1 MRRIPLFASLV
12 LVAGLT
18 LVAVPQTAG
27 AACTPGP
34 PVYDPSIT
42 SPAQAIQGFG
52 NRAATSAELFA
63 YLAEMDTQSQR
74 VTTGTYATSVRG
86 KPLGYALVST
96 SENMA
101 NLTAIVAA
109 NKALRD
115 PRATSASEANALAHT
130 TPAIVWYMANVHGN
144 EPAPGDAALEILY
157 DLAARTDCEAQTM
170 LQNLVVGI
178 IPTQNPDGRD
188 ANTRLNANG
197 FDMNRDWFEQSQPE
211 TIGKIDL
218 LTQYPG
224 VLYMDAHE
232 MFYSEFFFPP
242 TADPTYHE
250 ISDTTMHWINDFYGP
265 AMAAAFH
272 ARQHG
277 DNFRF
282 FNYNPYDFFAIV
294 YGDTVPDTM
303 FTGAGMT
310 FEKGTQDQY
319 SQRVLE
325 HFVAGWS
332 SIKAASDDRE
342 TILNELY
349 GSYVTAIAEGTAG
362 QLEPNSTQ
370 QPGNTVQR
378 PVPDISVR
386 SYFMGAARAY
396 PEVARIVG
404 RLMKAGVEVYR
415 LDGPLAV
422 PNAHVYGRGAASAT
436 LPAGT
441 FWIPMNQPQKH
452 WIQAMMGE
460 DTYVPFPY
468 FYDVTAWSN
477 PLLGDVDA
485 WWSGDVLSPSATRLT
500 SVPSGGVGGSGAGY
514 LWFPGDSEWAVAA
527 ALELARGGVP
537 VTRLTTASSGGLPAG
552 AFVVPASAA
561 SASAVSDVATKFLLN
576 VTAASGT
583 PPSGVAFTQPKIA
596 VYSGGGESSSHL
608 RFTLRQQWGVP
619 FDLLSGL
626 AINSG
631 ALTKGGYDVLVVPGV
646 STNYLT
652 RAKKDIA
659 DWIASGGVYV
669 GTARPGG
676 TGGTPFAVASGFT
689 SSSLSTPAGL
699 GVPGTMFRVA
709 LNHQSPVTLGAPD
722 FAYWYG
728 LGEQLMAPSST
739 GVTAGTYPLTEPDFF
754 VSGYASGADVLKG
767 TAALVDEKLG
777 AGRVILFSGEP
788 DYRVYTDGTAFLL
801 ANAIAYPLSVAPAAI
816 DVTSSAAASAV
827 SAAVASAGPETGPGQ
842 ALQIEVPTNQVK
854 AALTAISAY
863 TTDVTV
869 KRARNSGFLTIPN
882 PDGLDAEDNPLAFE
896 LLPALAAAGVEVR
909 SAIL

>member
-1 MRRIPLFASLV
+1 MRRLPLLLSLL
-12 LVAGLT
+12 LVAAMS
-18 LVAVPQTAG
+18 VATAPQAS
-27 AACTPGP
+27 AACQPGP
-34 PVYDPSIT
+34 PVYDPTIT
-42 SPAQAIQGFG
+42 SPAAAIPQFLSSKASSQQLFDYVDTVDGQSDRVTSGTF
-52 NRAATSAELFA
+52 ATSA
-63 YLAEMDTQSQR
+63 
-74 VTTGTYATSVRG
+74 GG
-86 KPLGYALVST
+86 KLMSYALVST
-96 SENMA
+96 PENIA
-101 NLTAIVAA
+101 HLSDIVAA

-115 PRATSASEANALAHT
+115 PRVTSASHAAALAHT

-144 EPAPGDAALEILY
+144 EPAPGDAALKILY
-157 DLAARTDCEAQTM
+157 DLAARTDCEVTDM

-188 ANTRLNANG
+188 TNSRTNANG

-211 TIGKIDL
+211 TIGKVSL
-218 LTQYPG
+218 LNRYPG

-250 ISDTTMHWINDFYGP
+250 ISDTTMHWINDIYGP
-265 AMAAAFH
+265 AMADAFH

-277 DNFRF
+277 DDFRF

-325 HFVAGWS
+325 HYVAGWA
-332 SIKAASDDRE
+332 SIKAASDNRE
-342 TILNELY
+342 QILNELY
-349 GSYVTAIAEGTAG
+349 GSFVTAVAEGAAG
-362 QLEPNSTQ
+362 TLEPNSVQ
-370 QPGNTVQR
+370 QPGNSVQR
-378 PVPDISVR
+378 PVPDIPIR
-386 SYFMGAARAY
+386 SYFLGAGRAY

-404 RLMKAGVEVYR
+404 RLMTAGVEVYR
-415 LDGPLAV
+415 LSAPLSV
-422 PNAHVYGRGAASAT
+422 PNAHEYGRGAAPAT

-452 WIQAMMGE
+452 WIQAMLGE

-477 PLLGDVDA
+477 PLLGDIDA
-485 WWSGDVLSPSATRLT
+485 WWTGDVLSPSATRVT
-500 SVPSGGVGGSGAGY
+500 TAPGGSVGGSGTAY
-514 LWFPGDSEWAVAA
+514 VWFPGDSEWAVAA
-527 ALELARGGVP
+527 ALDLAREGVP
-537 VTRLTTASSGGLPAG
+537 VTRLTSASGGLPAG
-552 AFVVPASAA
+552 ACVVPSSAT
-561 SASAVSDVATKFLLN
+561 SLVGDEATRFLLN
-576 VTAASGT
+576 ATAASGT
-583 PPSGVAFTQPKIA
+583 PPTGVAFTQPKIA

-608 RFTLRQQWGVP
+608 RFTLGQQWGVP
-619 FDLLSGL
+619 FDRLSGSD
-626 AINSG
+626 INAG
-631 ALTKGGYDVLVVPGV
+631 ALTKGAYNVLMVPGV
-646 STNYLT
+646 NTNYLV
-652 RAKKDIA
+652 RAKKDIQ
-659 DWIASGGVYV
+659 DWIASGGIYV
-669 GTARPGG
+669 GEARPGG

-728 LGEQLMAPSST
+728 LGEQLLSPSST
-739 GVTAGTYPLTEPDFF
+739 GVTAGSYPATEPDFF

-777 AGRVILFSGEP
+777 SGRVILFSGEM
-788 DYRVYTDGTAFLL
+788 DYRAYTDGTAFLL
-801 ANAIAYPLSVAPAAI
+801 ANAITYPLSAAPATV
-816 DVTSSAAASAV
+816 DVTSSAAAALV
-827 SAAVASAGPETGPGQ
+827 AAASASAGPETGPGQ
-842 ALQIEVPTNQVK
+842 AFQIEVPTNQVK
-854 AALTAISAY
+854 AALDAIAPY

-882 PDGLDAEDNPLAFE
+882 PEGLDAEQSPLAIE
-896 LLPALAAAGVEVR
+896 LLPALAAAGVQVR
-909 SAIL
+909 SAIM

>member
-1 MRRIPLFASLV
+1 MLSLL
-12 LVAGLT
+12 LVAAMSIAT
-18 LVAVPQTAG
+18 APQAS
-27 AACTPGP
+27 AACQPGP
-34 PVYDPSIT
+34 PTYDNSIT
-42 SPAQAIQGFG
+42 SPAAAIPQFMSSKASSEQLFDYVATVDGQSDRVTSG
-52 NRAATSAELFA
+52 TLATSA
-63 YLAEMDTQSQR
+63 
-74 VTTGTYATSVRG
+74 GG
-86 KPLGYALVST
+86 KPLSYALVST
-96 SENMA
+96 PDNVA
-101 NLTAIVAA
+101 NLPAIVSA

-115 PRATSASEANALAHT
+115 PRVTDADDAAGLAHT

-144 EPAPGDAALEILY
+144 EPAPGDAALQILY
-157 DLAARTDCEAQTM
+157 DLAARTDCEVTDM

-188 ANTRLNANG
+188 ANTRTNANG

-211 TIGKIDL
+211 TIGKVSL
-218 LTQYPG
+218 LNRYPG

-242 TADPTYHE
+242 TADPTFHE
-250 ISDTTMHWINDFYGP
+250 ISDTTMDWINTIYGP
-265 AMAAAFH
+265 AMADAFH

-277 DNFRF
+277 DDFRF

-325 HFVAGWS
+325 HYVAGWA
-332 SIKAASDDRE
+332 SIKAASDHRE
-342 TILNELY
+342 RILNQLY
-349 GSYVTAIAEGTAG
+349 ESFVTAIAEGTAG
-362 QLEPNSTQ
+362 ILEPNSTQ

-378 PVPDISVR
+378 PVPDITVR
-386 SYFMGAARAY
+386 SYFLGADRAY
-396 PEVARIVG
+396 PEVARIVA
-404 RLMKAGVEVYR
+404 RLMTAGVEVYQ
-415 LDGPLAV
+415 LDSPLSV
-422 PNAHVYGRGAASAT
+422 PNAHEYGRDAAPET

-452 WIQAMMGE
+452 WIQAMLGE

-477 PLLGDVDA
+477 PLLGDIDVWWTGDA
-485 WWSGDVLSPSATRLT
+485 LSPTATRVT
-500 SVPSGGVGGSGAGY
+500 SPPGGGISGSPGTTRF

-527 ALELARGGVP
+527 ALQLARAGVP
-537 VTRLTTASSGGLPAG
+537 VTRLTTASGGLPAG

-561 SASAVSDVATKFLLN
+561 PDVNAVATKFLLN
-576 VTAASGT
+576 VTAATGT
-583 PPSGVAFTQPKIA
+583 APEGVAFTQPKIA

-608 RFTLRQQWGVP
+608 RFTLAQQWGVP
-619 FDLLSGL
+619 FDRLSGS
-626 AINSG
+626 AINAG
-631 ALTKGGYDVLVVPGV
+631 ELTNGDYDVLVVPGV
-646 STNYLT
+646 NTNYLV
-652 RAKKDIA
+652 RAKKNIQ

-689 SSSLSTPAGL
+689 SSGLSTPAGL

-709 LNHQSPVTLGAPD
+709 LNHDSPVTLGAPD

-728 LGEQLMAPSST
+728 LGEQLLSPSST
-739 GVTAGTYPLTEPDFF
+739 GTNAGIFPTSEPDFF
-754 VSGYASGADVLKG
+754 VSGFASGADVLKG
-767 TAALVDEKLG
+767 TAALVDEDLG
-777 AGRVILFSGEP
+777 NGRVILFSGEP
-788 DYRVYTDGTAFLL
+788 DFRAYTDGTAFLL
-801 ANAIAYPLSVAPAAI
+801 ANAITYPLSAAPSAV
-816 DVTSSAAASAV
+816 DVTSSAAAALV
-827 SAAVASAGPETGPGQ
+827 AAASASAGPETGPGQ
-842 ALQIEVPTNQVK
+842 AFLIEVPTNQVK
-854 AALTAISAY
+854 AALAAIAPY

-882 PDGLDAEDNPLAFE
+882 PDGLDAEENPLAIE
-896 LLPALAAAGVEVR
+896 LLPALAAAGVQVR